1 MSDFE
6 KELLESAAQAQAIAK
21 GEMEPAAVYEPAMVN
36 VTELRSKLGMSQTT
50 FAHTFKLR
58 VATVRDWEQG
68 RRAPD
73 QSARVLLNVIKH
85 NPGAVLKALETEQ
98 EELARA

>member
-6 KELLESAAQAQAIAK
+6 KELLQSAKEAQAIAR
-21 GEMEPAAVYEPAMVN
+21 GEAEPAAVFEPAKVD
-36 VTELRSKLGMSQTT
+36 VSEVRKKLGMTQTAFAQT
-50 FAHTFKLR
+50 FRLR

-85 NPGAVLKALETEQ
+85 NPDAVLKALES
-98 EELARA
+98 EEESARA